1 MNIVVGYVNTP
12 EGEAA
17 VSHAIAEAKLRG
29 AKLVVVHSMV
39 GGDREEPEDYLRT
52 TEAMEAIHDRL
63 HAEGIEHCTH
73 EFVRGQQPV
82 QDLMDAVDDHDAR
95 MIIIGIRARST
106 TGKLLLGSTA
116 LEILHDS
123 RVPVLCVKKV
133 EEAAAVP
140 ESSAAAH

>member
-17 VSHAIAEAKLRG
+17 VDHAIAEARLRG

-52 TEAMEAIHDRL
+52 TEAMEAVHERL
-63 HAEGIEHCTH
+63 HAEGIDHCTH

-82 QDLMDAVDDHDAR
+82 EDLMGAVADHDAG
-95 MIIIGIRARST
+95 MIIIGIRTRST
-106 TGKLLLGSTA
+106 TGKLLLGSNA

-123 RVPVLCVKKV
+123 RVPVLCVKK
-133 EEAAAVP
+133 ETAAVP